1 MVPAST
7 IGIDHMISDER
18 PTAAAAAATAGS
30 GTDTLD
36 RRARLREIQTLSMPL
51 VTLAGVAI
59 GAGFWAADRD
69 VAANAAWAATAVI
82 MLIPLAWSV
91 ISALLRGDLGVD
103 IIALLAIVAGL
114 SMGEYL
120 PAAVVALM
128 LSGGNALEGA
138 AIRRSRRELTS
149 LLARAPRVTHR
160 RTADGVEDVP
170 VGDVAPGDAVLVLS
184 GEVVPVDGIVTGDDA
199 VVDEAAL
206 TGESLPVTVPPGGSL
221 RSGATNAGG
230 AIDLQATRPASE
242 SAYAA
247 IVRLVS
253 EAGAQK
259 APMVRMADRYA
270 VFFLVLTLVMAGLAW
285 GLSGDPVRALAVLVV
300 ATPCP
305 LILAAPIALVAGVS
319 RAARKGVIVKG
330 AGVIEGL
337 GKTSS
342 VVLDK
347 TGTLTVGRPAVDR
360 IVATGDL
367 SEERLLALAA
377 SLEQM
382 SAHVLAAALVQE
394 ARGRELT
401 LETPRGVKED
411 HGRGVTG
418 TVGGIDVAA
427 GTPGLLRDHG
437 YVVDDPPPA
446 DADGRATIMVGVD
459 GRAAGY
465 IVMADHVRHD
475 AVELVE
481 RLHEADVTH
490 VAMATGDNAEVAD
503 AVAGRV
509 GVDHVYSAQTPEGK
523 MDLVRELREEAG
535 DGTVV
540 MVGDGINDAPA
551 LALADVGI
559 AMGTGDQTAS
569 SQAADAV
576 ITVDRI
582 ERVADAIEIGR
593 RSVHIAQQSIVVGM
607 ALSIGAMFLAAFGY
621 IDPLEGALLQEAID
635 IAVILNALRALRG

>member
-1 MVPAST
+1 MIADGRPPAAS
-7 IGIDHMISDER
+7 
-18 PTAAAAAATAGS
+18 PATTPAIAPAPARD
-30 GTDTLD
+30 TDTLD
-36 RRARLREIQTLSMPL
+36 RAARLREARTLAMPL
-51 VTLAGVAI
+51 VTLAGVA
-59 GAGFWAADRD
+59 AGIAFWAADLD
-69 VAANAAWAATAVI
+69 VAADVAWAATAVV
-82 MLIPLAWSV
+82 MLVPLAWNV
-91 ISALLRGDLGVD
+91 VRALLRRDLGVD
-103 IIALLAIVAGL
+103 IIALLAIVAAL
-114 SMGEYL
+114 AMGEYL

-138 AIRRSRRELTS
+138 AVRRSRRELTT

-160 RTADGVEDVP
+160 RAADGVEDVR
-170 VGDVAPGDAVLVLS
+170 VEDVAAGDAVLVLS
-184 GEVVPVDGIVTGDDA
+184 GEVVPVDGVVTGADA

-206 TGESLPVTVPPGGSL
+206 TGEPLPVTVPPGGSL

-230 AIDLQATRPASE
+230 PIDLRAARPASE

-259 APMVRMADRYA
+259 APLVRMADRYA
-270 VFFLVLTLVMAGLAW
+270 VFFLVLTLTMAGLAW
-285 GLSGDPVRALAVLVV
+285 SISGDPVRALAVLVV

-319 RAARKGVIVKG
+319 RAARRGVIVKG

-337 GKTSS
+337 GRARS

-360 IVATGDL
+360 IVATDDVP
-367 SEERLLALAA
+367 EERLLALAA

-382 SAHVLAAALVQE
+382 SAHVLAAALVDE
-394 ARGRELT
+394 ARRRGLQ
-401 LETPRGVKED
+401 LATPHDVVED
-411 HGRGVTG
+411 HGRGVAG
-418 TVGGIDVAA
+418 TVDGVGVIA
-427 GTPGLLRDHG
+427 GTADLLRDHG
-437 YVVDDPPPA
+437 YAVDGPPPG
-446 DADGRATIMVGVD
+446 DAGGRATIMVGVD
-459 GRAAGY
+459 GTAVGY
-465 IVMADHVRHD
+465 IVMADHVRRD
-475 AVELVE
+475 AVDLIA
-481 RLHEADVTH
+481 RLHAADVAH
-490 VAMATGDNAEVAD
+490 VAMATGDSADVAD
-503 AVAGRV
+503 AVAERV
-509 GVDHVYSAQTPEGK
+509 GLDHVYAAQTPEGK
-523 MDLVRELREEAG
+523 MEIVRGLRDRAG

-559 AMGTGDQTAS
+559 AMSTGDQTAS

-576 ITVDRI
+576 ITVDRV
-582 ERVADAIEIGR
+582 ERVADAVEIGR
-593 RSVHIAQQSIVVGM
+593 RSVRIAVQSVVVGM
-607 ALSIGAMFLAAFGY
+607 ALSIGAMVLAAFGY